1 MDICAKIVVDGV
13 VQGVGFR
20 YFVHHLANKLKLKG
34 YTKNLYTGEVEIEI
48 EGNEGIV
55 KSFIEEVK
63 IGPRS
68 AHITRVDVSINQC
81 TYQYTNFEVRF

>member
-20 YFVHHLANKLKLKG
+20 YFVHHLANKLNLKG
-34 YTKNLYTGEVEIEI
+34 YTKNLYSGEVEVEV

-55 KSFIEEVK
+55 KSFIEEVR

-68 AHITRVDVSINQC
+68 AHITRVDISINPC
-81 TYQYTNFEVRF
+81 TYKYTNFEVKF